1 MRRKLTKARRDELSA
16 KWGNRCAYCGHHLGA
31 RWHVDHREALRRG
44 GADAPDNLM
53 PSCAPCNNLKATL
66 TVEEFRERIAHQ
78 VDRLRRESRPWR
90 VAERY
95 GLAEATGKPVAFF
108 FERGER

>member
-1 MRRKLTKARRDELSA
+1 MRRKLTKAQRSEVAA
-16 KWGNRCAYCGHHLGA
+16 KYGNRCAYCGHQLGA
-31 RWHVDHREALRRG
+31 RWHVDHHYAVRRG
-44 GADAPDNLM
+44 GLDVSENLM

-66 TVEEFRERIAHQ
+66 TVQEFRERIEHQ
-78 VDRLRRESRPWR
+78 VERLRRESRPWR

-95 GLAEATGKPVAFF
+95 GLAEATGRDVVFF